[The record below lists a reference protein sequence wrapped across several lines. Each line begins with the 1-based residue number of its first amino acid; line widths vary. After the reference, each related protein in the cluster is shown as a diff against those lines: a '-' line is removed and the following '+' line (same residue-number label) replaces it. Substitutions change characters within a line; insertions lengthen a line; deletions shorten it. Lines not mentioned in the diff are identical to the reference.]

1 MGFEELL
8 EQVGGFGPFQLRN
21 VALLALPRVLLPL
34 HFLLP
39 IFLAAVPAHRCAL
52 PGAPANFSHQD
63 VWLEAHLPR
72 EPDGTLSSC
81 LRFAYPQALPNT
93 TLGEERQSRGELEDE
108 PATVPCSQGW
118 EYDHSEF
125 SSTIATESQV
135 GIYIIHLEVEC
146 RWRQSPWE
154 AAGRGLPWEE
164 AEAAGLGRDKVS
176 YSPSWRESLGGLLSG
191 MEWDLVCE
199 QKGLNRAAST
209 FFFAGVLVGAVAFGY
224 LSDRFGRRRLLLV
237 AYVST
242 LVLGLASAASVSYV
256 MFAITRT
263 LTGSA
268 LAGFTIIVMPLGEAE
283 LEWLDVEHRTVA
295 GVLSSTFWTG
305 GVMLLALVGYLIRDW
320 RWLLLAVT
328 LPCAPGILSLWWV
341 PESARWLLTQGHV
354 KEAHRYLLHC
364 ARLNGRPVC
373 EDSFSQEAVSK
384 VAAGER
390 VVRRPSYLDLFRTPR
405 LRHISLCCVVVWFGV
420 NFSYYGLS
428 LDVSGLGLN
437 VYQTQLLFGAVELP
451 SKLLVYLSVRY
462 AGRRLTQAGTLLGTA
477 LAFGTRL
484 LVSSDMKSWS
494 TVLAVM
500 GKAFSEAAFTT
511 AYLFTS
517 ELYPTVLRQT
527 GMGLTA
533 LVGRLG
539 GSLAPLAA
547 LLDGVWLSLPK
558 LTYGGIALLAA
569 GTALLLPETR
579 QAQLP
584 ETIQDV
590 ERKSAPTSL
599 QEEEMPMKQVQN

>member
-1 MGFEELL
+1 MRFEELL
-8 EQVGGFGPFQLRN
+8 DQVGSFGPFQLWN
-21 VALLALPRVLLPL
+21 VALLALPRVLLPM

-39 IFLAAVPAHRCAL
+39 VFLAAVPAHRCAL

-63 VWLEAHLPR
+63 AWLEAHLPQ

-81 LRFAYPQALPNT
+81 LYFTHSQALPNT
-93 TLGEERQSRGELEDE
+93 TFWGAGQSPGQLEGEPST
-108 PATVPCSQGW
+108 APCPQGW
-118 EYDHSEF
+118 DYDRSEF
-125 SSTIATESQV
+125 SSTIAT
-135 GIYIIHLEVEC
+135 
-146 RWRQSPWE
+146 
-154 AAGRGLPWEE
+154 
-164 AEAAGLGRDKVS
+164 
-176 YSPSWRESLGGLLSG
+176 
-191 MEWDLVCE
+191 EWDLVCE
-199 QKGLNRAAST
+199 QKGLNKATST

-237 AYVST
+237 AYVSS

-256 MFAITRT
+256 MFVITRT
-263 LTGSA
+263 LTGAA
-268 LAGFTIIVMPLGEAE
+268 LAGFTIIVMPLEM
-283 LEWLDVEHRTVA
+283 EWLDVGHRTVA
-295 GVLSSTFWTG
+295 GVLSGTFWTV

-341 PESARWLLTQGHV
+341 PESARWLLTQGRV
-354 KEAHRYLLHC
+354 EEAHRYLLRC
-364 ARLNGRPVC
+364 ARLNGRPMG
-373 EDSFSQEAVSK
+373 EDSLSREALNK
-384 VAAGER
+384 VATRER
-390 VVRRPSYLDLFRTPR
+390 VVQRPSYLDLLRTPR
-405 LRHISLCCVVVWFGV
+405 LRHISLCCMVMWFGV

-451 SKLLVYLSVRY
+451 SKLLVYLFVHH
-462 AGRRLTQAGTLLGTA
+462 AGRRLTQAGALLGTA
-477 LAFGTRL
+477 LALGISL
-484 LVSSDMKSWS
+484 LVTSEMGAWS
-494 TVLAVM
+494 TALAVT
-500 GKAFSEAAFTT
+500 GKGFSEAAFTT

-527 GMGLTA
+527 GMGLTS

-558 LTYGGIALLAA
+558 LAYGGIALLAA
-569 GTALLLPETR
+569 CTALLLPETR

-590 ERKSAPTSL
+590 ERSAPSSL
-599 QEEEMPMKQVQN
+599 QEEEIPMKQVQD

>member
-8 EQVGGFGPFQLRN
+8 DKVGGFGPFQLRN

-39 IFLAAVPAHRCAL
+39 IFLAAVPAHHCAL
-52 PGAPANFSHQD
+52 PGAPANFSHKD
-63 VWLEAHLPR
+63 AWLKAHLPQ

-81 LRFAYPQALPNT
+81 LRFARPQALPNS
-93 TLGEERQSRGELEDE
+93 TLWGMGQSPGEPEGKPS
-108 PATVPCSQGW
+108 TVPCSQGW
-118 EYDHSEF
+118 EYDHSDF
-125 SSTIATESQV
+125 SSTIAT
-135 GIYIIHLEVEC
+135 
-146 RWRQSPWE
+146 
-154 AAGRGLPWEE
+154 
-164 AEAAGLGRDKVS
+164 
-176 YSPSWRESLGGLLSG
+176 
-191 MEWDLVCE
+191 EWDLVCE

-237 AYVST
+237 AYVSA
-242 LVLGLASAASVSYV
+242 LVLGLVSAASVSYV

-268 LAGFTIIVMPLGEAE
+268 LAGFTIIVMPLE

-341 PESARWLLTQGHV
+341 PESARWLLTQGRV
-354 KEAHRYLLHC
+354 EEAQKHLLRC
-364 ARLNGRPVC
+364 ARLNGRPVG
-373 EDSFSQEAVSK
+373 EDGLSREALSK

-405 LRHISLCCVVVWFGV
+405 LRHISLCCMVVWFGV

-428 LDVSGLGLN
+428 LDVAGLGLN

-451 SKLLVYLSVRY
+451 SKLLVYLSVRH
-462 AGRRLTQAGTLLGTA
+462 AGRRLTQTGTLLGTA
-477 LAFGTRL
+477 LALGFTL
-484 LVSSDMKSWS
+484 LVASERKSWS
-494 TVLAVM
+494 TALAVM
-500 GKAFSEAAFTT
+500 GKGFSEAAFTT

-527 GMGLTA
+527 GLGLTA

-547 LLDGVWLSLPK
+547 LLDGVWLPLPK
-558 LTYGGIALLAA
+558 LAYGGIALLAA
-569 GTALLLPETR
+569 CTSLLLPETR
-579 QAQLP
+579 RAQLP

-590 ERKSAPTSL
+590 ERKSALSSL

>member
-1 MGFEELL
+1 MRFEELL

-21 VALLALPRVLLPL
+21 VALLALPRVLLPM

-39 IFLAAVPAHRCAL
+39 IFLAAVPAHRCVL
-52 PGAPANFSHQD
+52 PGAPANFSHED
-63 VWLEAHLPR
+63 AWLEAHLPR

-81 LRFAYPQALPNT
+81 LYFTHSQALPNT
-93 TLGEERQSRGELEDE
+93 TFWGAGQSPGQLEGEPST
-108 PATVPCSQGW
+108 APCPQGW
-118 EYDHSEF
+118 DYDRSEF
-125 SSTIATESQV
+125 SSTIAT
-135 GIYIIHLEVEC
+135 
-146 RWRQSPWE
+146 
-154 AAGRGLPWEE
+154 
-164 AEAAGLGRDKVS
+164 
-176 YSPSWRESLGGLLSG
+176 
-191 MEWDLVCE
+191 EWDLVCE
-199 QKGLNRAAST
+199 QKGLNKATST

-237 AYVST
+237 AYVSS
-242 LVLGLASAASVSYV
+242 LVLGLASAASVSYI
-256 MFAITRT
+256 MFIITRT
-263 LTGSA
+263 LTGAA
-268 LAGFTIIVMPLGEAE
+268 LAGFTIIVMPLEM
-283 LEWLDVEHRTVA
+283 EWLDVGHRTVA
-295 GVLSSTFWTG
+295 GVLSGTFWTV

-341 PESARWLLTQGHV
+341 PESARWLLTQGRV
-354 KEAHRYLLHC
+354 EEAHRYLLRC
-364 ARLNGRPVC
+364 ARLNGQLVG
-373 EDSFSQEAVSK
+373 EDSLSREALNK
-384 VAAGER
+384 VATRER
-390 VVRRPSYLDLFRTPR
+390 VVQRPSYLDLFRTPR
-405 LRHISLCCVVVWFGV
+405 LRHISLCCMVMWFGV

-451 SKLLVYLSVRY
+451 SKLLVYLLVRHV
-462 AGRRLTQAGTLLGTA
+462 GRRLTQAGMLLGTA
-477 LAFGTRL
+477 LALGISLLMPSEVGT
-484 LVSSDMKSWS
+484 WS
-494 TVLAVM
+494 IALAVI
-500 GKAFSEAAFTT
+500 GKGFSEAAFTT

-527 GMGLTA
+527 GMGLTS

-558 LTYGGIALLAA
+558 LAYGGIALLAA
-569 GTALLLPETR
+569 CTALLLPETR

-590 ERKSAPTSL
+590 ERSAPSSL
-599 QEEEMPMKQVQN
+599 QEEEMPMKQVQD

>member
-63 VWLEAHLPR
+63 AWLEAYLPR

-81 LRFAYPQALPNT
+81 LRFAYPQALLNT
-93 TLGEERQSRGELEDE
+93 TLGEGQSHGELEDE

-118 EYDHSEF
+118 EYDRSEF
-125 SSTIATESQV
+125 SSTIAT
-135 GIYIIHLEVEC
+135 
-146 RWRQSPWE
+146 
-154 AAGRGLPWEE
+154 
-164 AEAAGLGRDKVS
+164 
-176 YSPSWRESLGGLLSG
+176 
-191 MEWDLVCE
+191 EWDLVCE
-199 QKGLNRAAST
+199 QKGLNKAVST
-209 FFFAGVLVGAVAFGY
+209 FFFTGVLVGAVAFGY

-242 LVLGLASAASVSYV
+242 LVLSLASAASVSYV

-268 LAGFTIIVMPLGEAE
+268 LAGFTIIVMPLE

-341 PESARWLLTQGHV
+341 PESARWLLTQGRV
-354 KEAHRYLLHC
+354 EEAHRYLLHC
-364 ARLNGRPVC
+364 ARLNGRPVG
-373 EDSFSQEAVSK
+373 EDSLSQEAVSK

-390 VVRRPSYLDLFRTPR
+390 VVRRPSYLDLFRTR
-405 LRHISLCCVVVWFGV
+405 QLRHISLCCMVVWPSLPEKRGQTKRDGKEGPPSGTATPFRFGV

-437 VYQTQLLFGAVELP
+437 TYQTQLLFGVVELP
-451 SKLLVYLSVRY
+451 SKLLVYLSVRH

-477 LAFGTRL
+477 LALGTRL
-484 LVSSDMKSWS
+484 LMSSGEPRPIGSAHS
-494 TVLAVM
+494 RSRARN
-500 GKAFSEAAFTT
+500 
-511 AYLFTS
+511 
-517 ELYPTVLRQT
+517 PTHSPR
-527 GMGLTA
+527 
-533 LVGRLG
+533 R
-539 GSLAPLAA
+539 PH
-547 LLDGVWLSLPK
+547 
-558 LTYGGIALLAA
+558 LLAKNP
-569 GTALLLPETR
+569 LLP
-579 QAQLP
+579 QLP
-584 ETIQDV
+584 ALTQ
-590 ERKSAPTSL
+590 
-599 QEEEMPMKQVQN
+599 

>member
-8 EQVGGFGPFQLRN
+8 HKVGGFGPFQLRN
-21 VALLALPRVLLPL
+21 VALLALPRVLLPM

-52 PGAPANFSHQD
+52 PGVPANFSHQD
-63 VWLEAHLPR
+63 EWVEAHLPR
-72 EPDGTLSSC
+72 EPDGRPAPASLHPSPG
-81 LRFAYPQALPNT
+81 APQHHAVGRGAEPW
-93 TLGEERQSRGELEDE
+93 GEQLEGE
-108 PATVPCSQGW
+108 PSTVPCPQGW

-125 SSTIATESQV
+125 SSTIATE
-135 GIYIIHLEVEC
+135 
-146 RWRQSPWE
+146 
-154 AAGRGLPWEE
+154 
-164 AEAAGLGRDKVS
+164 
-176 YSPSWRESLGGLLSG
+176 
-191 MEWDLVCE
+191 WDLVCE
-199 QKGLNRAAST
+199 QKGLNRATST

-237 AYVST
+237 AYVSS
-242 LVLGLASAASVSYV
+242 LVLGLASAASVSYT

-263 LTGSA
+263 LTGTA
-268 LAGFTIIVMPLGEAE
+268 LAGFTIIVMPLE
-283 LEWLDVEHRTVA
+283 LEWLDVGHRTVA

-328 LPCAPGILSLWWV
+328 LPCAPGILSIWWV
-341 PESARWLLTQGHV
+341 PESARWLLTQGRV
-354 KEAHRYLLHC
+354 EEAHRYLLRC
-364 ARLNGRPVC
+364 ARLNGRPLG
-373 EDSFSQEAVSK
+373 EDGLSQEALSK
-384 VAAGER
+384 VAAAER

-405 LRHISLCCVVVWFGV
+405 LRHISLCCMVVWFGV
-420 NFSYYGLS
+420 NFSYYGVS

-451 SKLLVYLSVRY
+451 SKLLVYLSVRH
-462 AGRRLTQAGTLLGTA
+462 AGRRLTLAGTLLGAA
-477 LAFGTRL
+477 LALGFRL
-484 LVSSDMKSWS
+484 LVSSEVKSWS
-494 TVLAVM
+494 TALAVM
-500 GKAFSEAAFTT
+500 GKGFSEAAFTT

-558 LTYGGIALLAA
+558 LAYGGIALLAA
-569 GTALLLPETR
+569 CTALLLPETK

-590 ERKSAPTSL
+590 ERKSAPSNP
-599 QEEEMPMKQVQN
+599 QEEEMPMKQVQD

>member
-63 VWLEAHLPR
+63 VWLKAHLPR

-81 LRFAYPQALPNT
+81 LRFAYPQALPNI
-93 TLGEERQSRGELEDE
+93 TLGEERQSHGELEDE

-125 SSTIATESQV
+125 SSTIATESQ
-135 GIYIIHLEVEC
+135 
-146 RWRQSPWE
+146 
-154 AAGRGLPWEE
+154 
-164 AEAAGLGRDKVS
+164 
-176 YSPSWRESLGGLLSG
+176 
-191 MEWDLVCE
+191 WDLVCE

-268 LAGFTIIVMPLGEAE
+268 LAGFTIIVMPLE

-364 ARLNGRPVC
+364 ARINGRPVC

>member
-1 MGFEELL
+1 MRFEELL
-8 EQVGGFGPFQLRN
+8 DKVGGFGPFQLRN
-21 VALLALPRVLLPL
+21 VALLALPRVLLPM

-63 VWLEAHLPR
+63 AWLEAHLPR
-72 EPDGTLSSC
+72 EPDGRFSSC
-81 LRFAYPQALPNT
+81 LRFTHSQALPNT
-93 TLGEERQSRGELEDE
+93 TLWGRGQNPGEQLEGE
-108 PATVPCSQGW
+108 PSTVPCPQGW

-125 SSTIATESQV
+125 SSTIAT
-135 GIYIIHLEVEC
+135 
-146 RWRQSPWE
+146 
-154 AAGRGLPWEE
+154 
-164 AEAAGLGRDKVS
+164 
-176 YSPSWRESLGGLLSG
+176 
-191 MEWDLVCE
+191 EWDLVCE

-242 LVLGLASAASVSYV
+242 LVLGLVSAASVSYT

-263 LTGSA
+263 LTGTA
-268 LAGFTIIVMPLGEAE
+268 LAGFTIIVMPLE
-283 LEWLDVEHRTVA
+283 LEWLDVGHRTVA

-328 LPCAPGILSLWWV
+328 LPYVLGILSLWWV
-341 PESARWLLTQGHV
+341 PESARWLLTQGRV
-354 KEAHRYLLHC
+354 EDAHRYLLRC
-364 ARLNGRPVC
+364 AKLNGRPVG
-373 EDSFSQEAVSK
+373 EDGLSQEALSK
-384 VAAGER
+384 VAAAER

-405 LRHISLCCVVVWFGV
+405 LRHISLCCMVVWFGV
-420 NFSYYGLS
+420 NFSYYGMS

-451 SKLLVYLSVRY
+451 SKLLVYLSVRH
-462 AGRRLTQAGTLLGTA
+462 AGRRLTLAGTLLSASLA
-477 LAFGTRL
+477 LGFRL
-484 LVSSDMKSWS
+484 LVSSEMKYWS
-494 TVLAVM
+494 TALAVL
-500 GKAFSEAAFTT
+500 GKGFCEAAFTT

-558 LTYGGIALLAA
+558 LAYGGIALLAA
-569 GTALLLPETR
+569 CTALLLPETK

-590 ERKSAPTSL
+590 ERKSAPSRL
-599 QEEEMPMKQVQN
+599 QEEEMPMKQVQD

>member
-63 VWLEAHLPR
+63 TWPEAYIPR

-93 TLGEERQSRGELEDE
+93 TLGEERESHGELEDE

-146 RWRQSPWE
+146 RWRQSLP
-154 AAGRGLPWEE
+154 GRQQ
-164 AEAAGLGRDKVS
+164 
-176 YSPSWRESLGGLLSG
+176 
-191 MEWDLVCE
+191 WDLVCE

-268 LAGFTIIVMPLGEAE
+268 LAGFTIIVMPLE

-341 PESARWLLTQGHV
+341 PESARWLLTQGRV

-373 EDSFSQEAVSK
+373 EDSLSQEAVSK
-384 VAAGER
+384 VAAEER

-451 SKLLVYLSVRY
+451 FKLLVYLSVRH

-477 LAFGTRL
+477 LALGTRL

-500 GKAFSEAAFTT
+500 GKGFSEAAFTT

-547 LLDGVWLSLPK
+547 LLDGMWLSLPK
-558 LTYGGIALLAA
+558 LAYGGIALLAA